1 LVVHRVLESYL
12 SHPKAGARK
21 GGYDLTGIK
30 SLAEHLSLTE
40 INSAEAER
48 ESIKIKLLEFFERE
62 AAKKKKTV
70 FDAVITDVRRHGFFI
85 ELTESMTFGFVP
97 LDGLGDSF
105 QLSPDQ
111 TALVGRKTA
120 KKFALNGRLN
130 VSVLQVDRY
139 KRTID
144 FLPV

>member
-1 LVVHRVLESYL
+1 
-12 SHPKAGARK
+12 
-21 GGYDLTGIK
+21 
-30 SLAEHLSLTE
+30 
-40 INSAEAER
+40 
-48 ESIKIKLLEFFERE
+48 
-62 AAKKKKTV
+62 
-70 FDAVITDVRRHGFFI
+70 
-85 ELTESMTFGFVP
+85 MTFGFVP
-97 LDGLGDSF
+97 LDGLGDAF

-144 FLPV
+144 FMPV